1 MNIERTNR
9 MAKIAFLGTGNMG
22 APMSRR
28 LLQGGHQ
35 VTVWNRS
42 ADKAEALG
50 QHGAKVA
57 ATVHAA
63 IEGAEAIFTM
73 LTDDKACRA
82 VWTGPGG
89 VLSGKPAANAL
100 AVESSTVSNAWV
112 MELAGLARAK
122 GLRFVDCCV
131 AGRPDAAE
139 AGALHVFTGGSAA
152 DAAEVKA
159 IVAPYTKSFSHFGE
173 VGMGNAFKLIYN
185 VMGAIHVAALGEAMQ
200 ACEAAGIDL
209 KAAANAFSIGNTNSG
224 HVIRHAKYMSTGKH
238 ESPVGFS
245 PRGRIKDTMY
255 GVEYIEAIGGQS
267 RIGRTAAEV
276 FGQAVEAGMGDLN
289 DSELIDA
296 LRKVHAKK

>member
-1 MNIERTNR
+1 

-22 APMSRR
+22 APMSRN
-28 LLQGGHQ
+28 LLKGGHQ

-42 ADKAEALG
+42 IEKARPLEKD
-50 QHGAKVA
+50 GARVA
-57 ATVHAA
+57 ATIAEAVN
-63 IEGAEAIFTM
+63 GADAIFTM

-82 VWTGPGG
+82 VWEAVLAASPKPGTI
-89 VLSGKPAANAL
+89 

-112 MELAGLARAK
+112 HELAGLVTAK

-139 AGALHVFTGGSAA
+139 AGALHIFVGGPD
-152 DAAEVKA
+152 DAVAEVQA
-159 IVAPYTKSFSHFGE
+159 IVKPYTKSFSHFGG

-185 VMGAIHVAALGEAMQ
+185 VMGAIHVAALGEAMH

-224 HVIRHAKYMSTGKH
+224 HVIRHSKYMATGKH
-238 ESPVGFS
+238 EDPVGFS
-245 PRGRIKDTMY
+245 PKGRIKDTLY
-255 GVEYIEAIGGQS
+255 GVEFIERIGGQS
-267 RIGRTAAEV
+267 RLGRMAAEV
-276 FGQAVEAGMGDLN
+276 FGQAVDAGMGERN

-296 LRKVHAKK
+296 LRKIHKPG